1 MQKEEKKKKKELK
14 NVFIIQMSPIF
25 SIGEIEAKLLI
36 AQVQMN
42 TRHEISK

>member
-1 MQKEEKKKKKELK
+1 MQKEEKKKKEFK